1 MYYLNL
7 VELAPIKKLMANGL
21 TVEELKTLLGLK

>member
-1 MYYLNL
+1 MYYLDL
-7 VELAPIKKLMANGL
+7 VELVSIKKLMANGL